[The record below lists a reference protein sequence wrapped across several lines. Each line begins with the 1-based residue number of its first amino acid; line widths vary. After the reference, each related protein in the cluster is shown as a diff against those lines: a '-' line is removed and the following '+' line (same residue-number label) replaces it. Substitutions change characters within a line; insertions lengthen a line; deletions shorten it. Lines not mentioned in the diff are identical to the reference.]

1 MIKMTFTLYQDH
13 SCCVHGNDK
22 WLLPSPRDPCQIC
35 RKEEEE
41 KKEDEEKEEKKK
53 EEEEEEKEEKEE
65 EESRPDVNSCLF
77 GGFSHR
83 NDVHAISLWWCDMVV

>member
-35 RKEEEE
+35 REEEEE
-41 KKEDEEKEEKKK
+41 KKEDEEKEEKKNK
-53 EEEEEEKEEKEE
+53 RKKKKK
-65 EESRPDVNSCLF
+65 RKKKRKKADL
-77 GGFSHR
+77 
-83 NDVHAISLWWCDMVV
+83 M